1 MSLTEH
7 QALRRAISVVV
18 PCYNEEMNI
27 EPLVSLVGLLGST
40 NETNKPYP
48 HNGYTARSRL
58 PLTHAPSP
66 AQGIFTR
73 MWHSSDV
80 RR

>member
-1 MSLTEH
+1 MVHET
-7 QALRRAISVVV
+7 ISRGGNPAHLV
-18 PCYNEEMNI
+18 P
-27 EPLVSLVGLLGST
+27 SVGLFGST